1 MGEQKNLFDWKHA
14 RLWRFSFLADLVASL
29 AIIVTIFLVL
39 GEMYK
44 DNQWAHTQFQSN
56 LIQLFSLHPIYILD
70 VSLQMAKVLLQ
81 GVVFYLVL
89 KGIAL
94 GLNMIVETDI
104 NYREKTTE
112 ELSE

>member
-1 MGEQKNLFDWKHA
+1 MGEQQNLFDWKHA
-14 RLWRFSFLADLVASL
+14 KLWRFSYMADLFASL
-29 AIIVTIFLVL
+29 AIIVSIFLAL
-39 GEMYK
+39 GEIYK

-56 LIQLFSLHPIYILD
+56 LIQALSLHPIYIFD
-70 VSLQMAKVLLQ
+70 VSLQLAKVLLQ
-81 GVVFYLVL
+81 GAVFYLVL

-112 ELSE
+112 EASE